1 MGADLKWRAMAGGG
15 FISGTSILLRLSFLY
30 AIVHTNHLFCEEER
44 EYSDG
49 TAKES
54 SGGWKG
60 VRELVGSASLSRR
73 AEASRPSGIARYSME
88 SEDSPRFLRRGRS
101 EIGWNTDPPSLYRDG
116 GFIFFK
122 RQPDNDG
129 IRVSLPALGDPD
141 RRAASQTEPQSV
153 ASFDLA
159 SNFGKVGTP
168 CLAY

>member
-15 FISGTSILLRLSFLY
+15 FIPGISVLLRPFCCY

-60 VRELVGSASLSRR
+60 VRELVGSASLSRC

-122 RQPDNDG
+122 GSLITMASVFPYRPSAIL
-129 IRVSLPALGDPD
+129 IRSAV
-141 RRAASQTEPQSV
+141 SQTEPQSV

>member
-1 MGADLKWRAMAGGG
+1 MGADLKMAGDGRQRIHIG
-15 FISGTSILLRLSFLY
+15 NVHSLMPLLPLCYST
-30 AIVHTNHLFCEEER
+30 HKSSFCEEER

-60 VRELVGSASLSRR
+60 VRELVGSASLSRC

-141 RRAASQTEPQSV
+141 RRAVSQTEPQSV